1 MGFERK
7 KIGLGKLMISTDNP
21 RFKETKDQNEAI
33 AIMLA
38 KRGDEIYNMA
48 RDMLEVGQNPTVDIS
63 VYASPD
69 GIYKVK
75 DGNRRFTA
83 IKLMMHP
90 SLVPKADKVNKKRYK
105 ELNGKIDRSKY
116 RYIDCTVFDDENEA
130 DLWVERNH
138 SGFQNGIGQV
148 QWDAIQKKRFA
159 SKRSNTVDPAVQVYD
174 YVTAQ
179 RGIEARDKF
188 PITTLERLLRSTVF
202 RDAMGYRIED
212 TGVIVERD
220 TEQFLDEMA
229 QVIEDISGDDYTVRN
244 FMTTDDISTYI
255 SDRREA
261 GRFRPYEI
269 SEAFHISEAE
279 KPPEP
284 VPVKAPSEAVPCRM
298 PTSKRQTLIPKD
310 VDMDIRPEKINDI
323 YDELKKLNVN
333 SLRNC
338 GSVMLRVFL
347 DLSINYY
354 LEEYEDHV
362 VNKRKLSEVRT
373 NTDFTLDARMN
384 RVLDDLKNLKKIDDS
399 IYKTIHAI
407 MRDENLQLVVELNQ
421 YVHNYHF
428 NPKTDDL
435 KVLWNNLEGFFRAIF
450 S

>member
-38 KRGDEIYNMA
+38 KKGDEIYNMA

-69 GIYKVK
+69 GTYKVK
-75 DGNRRFTA
+75 DGNRRVTA

-188 PITTLERLLRSTVF
+188 PITTLERLLRSTVS
-202 RDAMGYRIED
+202 ATQWD
-212 TGVIVERD
+212 TG
-220 TEQFLDEMA
+220 
-229 QVIEDISGDDYTVRN
+229 
-244 FMTTDDISTYI
+244 
-255 SDRREA
+255 
-261 GRFRPYEI
+261 
-269 SEAFHISEAE
+269 
-279 KPPEP
+279 
-284 VPVKAPSEAVPCRM
+284 
-298 PTSKRQTLIPKD
+298 
-310 VDMDIRPEKINDI
+310 
-323 YDELKKLNVN
+323 
-333 SLRNC
+333 
-338 GSVMLRVFL
+338 
-347 DLSINYY
+347 
-354 LEEYEDHV
+354 
-362 VNKRKLSEVRT
+362 
-373 NTDFTLDARMN
+373 
-384 RVLDDLKNLKKIDDS
+384 
-399 IYKTIHAI
+399 
-407 MRDENLQLVVELNQ
+407 
-421 YVHNYHF
+421 
-428 NPKTDDL
+428 
-435 KVLWNNLEGFFRAIF
+435 
-450 S
+450 